1 MPQLVIGLGNPG
13 GEYRHTRHN
22 VGWMVLDVLESR
34 GRFGGERREGPAKI
48 RTGSVDGFDMVTARP
63 QTYMNLS
70 GRAGNHLVNRLG
82 VATAD
87 TIVVHD
93 DVDLPFGRLRLRRS
107 GSAGGNRGVDSLIRS
122 WQTKDFLRV
131 RVGVGRPPEGRDTA
145 DWVLERFSPEDR
157 ERLPAI
163 LDRAASAV
171 MAILREGLDK
181 AGIAFNGDVP
191 APVTDDGGAGG

>member
-13 GEYRHTRHN
+13 GAYRHTRHN
-22 VGWMVLDVLESR
+22 VGWMVLDELEKR

-48 RTGSVDGFDMVTARP
+48 RTGSVDGFDIVTARP

-70 GRAGNHLVNRLG
+70 GRAGTHLVSRFG
-82 VATAD
+82 VSVAD

-93 DVDLPFGRLRLRRS
+93 DVDLPYGRLRLRRS

-131 RVGVGRPPEGRDTA
+131 RVGVGRPPEGWDTA
-145 DWVLERFSPEDR
+145 DYVLERFTPEER

-163 LDRAASAV
+163 VDRAASAV
-171 MAILREGLDK
+171 VAIIREGIDK
-181 AGIAFNGDVP
+181 AGVTYNGDIP
-191 APVTDDGGAGG
+191 APAQPDGGDDG